1 MVVRYHPVF
10 LNPNVPKVT
19 DRVWRDVEGCGG
31 MWRDGTEGCNESI
44 PAQEGENLDDYLFR
58 EFGYSKEPNEAR
70 DHTTIHSTRQ
80 D

>member
-10 LNPNVPKVT
+10 LNPNVPKVGT
-19 DRVWRDVEGCGG
+19 QGRDVEGCGG
-31 MWRDGTEGCNESI
+31 MGPKDVMNLSS
-44 PAQEGENLDDYLFR
+44 AQEGENLDDYLFR

-70 DHTTIHSTRQ
+70 DHTTIHNTRQ